1 MSIIEETL
9 YRLQKKREKPAEKS
23 DSPATAAGPVAA
35 EVFPWKLGKKPGG
48 KKVGLLSALFVL
60 AVAMSA
66 AVLWIGQGLVEF
78 KPALSPLADKAAP
91 APRPPAPTTPPPSTP
106 EDARSGPAAA
116 PPPSPAKGAKPEEGT
131 QLVEDAEPADSR
143 AAQAE
148 PKELPA
154 PVLSAKKKV
163 TEQAPVV
170 EQAAPAP
177 ARVKVEVESWIDEG
191 WRQLESR
198 GLEAACAQWETG
210 LRSLGKSRPVLQIGI
225 YTVAE
230 NAVSVLRRLWPEYP
244 AFLVRGTHAGKKAYM
259 LVVAPPA
266 KEFEMSRD
274 QIRAKLKV
282 SSVLLRDS
290 RSVTEWLEQPK
301 TAARRPAGPITKK
314 PAAAK
319 PAPRRAAPPAPVERT
334 PEPLPALKAFVP
346 APAPVATKPESS
358 ELLASAR
365 RAEEVGQ
372 MEEAQRLLS
381 KLLAQHPADEEG
393 RLMMARLLVQKGA
406 YADAAALLQPML
418 QTGPGRWEA
427 SFWLGT
433 AQLGQGNLALA
444 ENYLNQALAVESN
457 APQIWVQLAIV
468 AQQRGNHTQA
478 LQLLGEAK
486 RLNAQMPEVH
496 LNIAFSQDSLGNI
509 STAVY
514 AYRMFLK
521 LTEGKSLY
529 VDQRREVLMRMA
541 RLGY

>member
-1 MSIIEETL
+1 
-9 YRLQKKREKPAEKS
+9 
-23 DSPATAAGPVAA
+23 
-35 EVFPWKLGKKPGG
+35 
-48 KKVGLLSALFVL
+48 
-60 AVAMSA
+60 
-66 AVLWIGQGLVEF
+66 
-78 KPALSPLADKAAP
+78 
-91 APRPPAPTTPPPSTP
+91 
-106 EDARSGPAAA
+106 
-116 PPPSPAKGAKPEEGT
+116 
-131 QLVEDAEPADSR
+131 
-143 AAQAE
+143 
-148 PKELPA
+148 
-154 PVLSAKKKV
+154 
-163 TEQAPVV
+163 
-170 EQAAPAP
+170 
-177 ARVKVEVESWIDEG
+177 
-191 WRQLESR
+191 
-198 GLEAACAQWETG
+198 
-210 LRSLGKSRPVLQIGI
+210 
-225 YTVAE
+225 
-230 NAVSVLRRLWPEYP
+230 
-244 AFLVRGTHAGKKAYM
+244 
-259 LVVAPPA
+259 
-266 KEFEMSRD
+266 MSRD

-393 RLMMARLLVQKGA
+393 RLMMRACWCRRGPMPMRRRCCNRCCRPVRGA
-406 YADAAALLQPML
+406 
-418 QTGPGRWEA
+418 GRQA
-427 SFWLGT
+427 SGWVRPNSFGKRRWRRT
-433 AQLGQGNLALA
+433 ISTRRWRS
-444 ENYLNQALAVESN
+444 SN

-496 LNIAFSQDSLGNI
+496 LNIAFSQDSLGEHQHA
-509 STAVY
+509 AVY

-521 LTEGKSLY
+521 LTEGKSL
-529 VDQRREVLMRMA
+529 R
-541 RLGY
+541 